1 MLLHTCHGL
10 FVIQTAHDDI
20 TYNIAF
26 AVNEN
31 RGGEGHY
38 RKCQLTCLAIG
49 IEIDVLIGCTLLFHN
64 FLCGSNGILVFIQ
77 SFHVDADNGT
87 ALFLQGIMQL
97 LQGRQLPNARTAA
110 VEPEIYQSYAIVG
123 KQAFIYGI
131 AVKVLAGKGGKAL
144 CAVQRGACGVA
155 VLLRQ
160 SGQAALPEP

>member
-49 IEIDVLIGCTLLFHN
+49 IEIDVLIGCTLLLHN
-64 FLCGSNGILVFIQ
+64 CLCGSNGILVFIQ

-87 ALFLQGIMQL
+87 ALFL
-97 LQGRQLPNARTAA
+97 
-110 VEPEIYQSYAIVG
+110 
-123 KQAFIYGI
+123 
-131 AVKVLAGKGGKAL
+131 
-144 CAVQRGACGVA
+144 
-155 VLLRQ
+155 
-160 SGQAALPEP
+160 

>member
-10 FVIQTAHDDI
+10 FVIQTAYDDI
-20 TYNIAF
+20 TYYIAY

-49 IEIDVLIGCTLLFHN
+49 IEIDVLLGCTLLFHN

-87 ALFLQGIMQL
+87 ALFL
-97 LQGRQLPNARTAA
+97 
-110 VEPEIYQSYAIVG
+110 
-123 KQAFIYGI
+123 
-131 AVKVLAGKGGKAL
+131 
-144 CAVQRGACGVA
+144 
-155 VLLRQ
+155 
-160 SGQAALPEP
+160 